1 MFVLEDQSVNGYTEL
16 PQTILFN
23 NTANLSKT
31 KDNKI
36 AVLDPPQVMFN
47 ERKRVGFKCEH

>member
-36 AVLDPPQVMFN
+36 AVLDPLQVMFN